1 MRCMPAVAQPTE
13 AATRIAVFMMAGS
26 RVVTEMD
33 MDRGVGGGCD
43 EAEMGMCWV
52 EKRRC
57 WGSSP
62 GKVSSSLVEG
72 WGAATR

>member
-33 MDRGVGGGCD
+33 MDRAGVI
-43 EAEMGMCWV
+43 AMG
-52 EKRRC
+52 E
-57 WGSSP
+57 
-62 GKVSSSLVEG
+62 
-72 WGAATR
+72 

>member
-26 RVVTEMD
+26 QRIGRDDTD
-33 MDRGVGGGCD
+33 GVGGGCD